1 MKVSKKQ
8 VEEFRKAL
16 IANLTEYLDSNDD
29 FLESEHEVFEE
40 CFPEAE
46 EYDDIVDIWN
56 MITKRDPK
64 EIANFAY
71 PKYLKGTN
79 NKKKKK

>member
-40 CFPEAE
+40 CFLLL
-46 EYDDIVDIWN
+46 DVLN
-56 MITKRDPK
+56 C
-64 EIANFAY
+64 
-71 PKYLKGTN
+71 
-79 NKKKKK
+79 

>member
-8 VEEFRKAL
+8 IEDFRKAL
-16 IANLTEYLDSNDD
+16 IVNLTEYLDGNDD
-29 FLESEHEVFEE
+29 FLESEHEVFDEH
-40 CFPEAE
+40 FPEAE
-46 EYDDIVDIWN
+46 EDDIIDIWN
-56 MITKRDPK
+56 MIIKRDPK

-71 PKYLKGTN
+71 PKYLKGA